1 MSAGGRSGSFSAGLL
16 AGLTLGLVLR
26 QPGTLP
32 PPGEPEAQSA
42 EAGLT
47 EVGAAGGDLRYWRT
61 REALRHAELR
71 LGVQAQATQALES
84 RATSMIGWNVT
95 LGLALVAAV
104 FNGTHARAAGAA
116 AFCLL
121 MAALLCIVAIATRK
135 WIGPGYQPNDVLNN
149 QSLNELLFI
158 EAMVD
163 RYQAAVN
170 ENSTSFN
177 RFQAMLNG
185 ALIFMIAA
193 PTSGAVMFA
202 LEAAA
207 RTSVRL

>member
-1 MSAGGRSGSFSAGLL
+1 MSPRGRSGYVSAGLL
-16 AGLTLGLVLR
+16 AGLGFGLMLR
-26 QPGTLP
+26 RSGIHPAP
-32 PPGEPEAQSA
+32 REPEPQPAG
-42 EAGLT
+42 AGLT
-47 EVGAAGGDLRYWRT
+47 EVGAAGGDLRYWRA

-104 FNGTHARAAGAA
+104 FNGTHAMAAGTA

-121 MAALLCIVAIATRK
+121 IAAALCIVAIATRK

-185 ALIFMIAA
+185 ALFFMIAA
-193 PTSGAVMFA
+193 PTSGAVIFA
-202 LEAAA
+202 LEATA